1 MFAIDL
7 AGEGDPVEG
16 PLAGRGKFMD
26 LRFAGG
32 LLSAADAG
40 IAATAKAVFEWHR
53 RHGFCSVCGQPS
65 EAAEAG
71 WKRICTAC
79 KSEHFPRTDPVT
91 IMLPTFGDSCL
102 LGRQAVWPKGR
113 FSTLAGFMEPGES
126 IEAACAREVKE
137 EAGLTVVEVRYHSS
151 QPWPFPTNL
160 MIGLIVEVSDQNA
173 APDQTELEEVR
184 WFTREELRRILQA
197 QAQPQGSGGAWGD
210 VEGVGVPPPLRCR
223 APADGKPGPKA
234 AEASPCKSWTQMR
247 SRRHWQVAKA
257 RRPCHRP
264 VAFFLSNP
272 SFDASEGLPSNMSEL
287 GFNKVAG
294 AVLATGLAVLGL
306 QQVAGGLYAPDKAAK
321 AGYAIQVAADT
332 SEGAAE
338 PADVPPDWGTVPAHR
353 QCAGGRGQ
361 SQKCVSCHTFTKGR
375 PPTAP
380 VPTSG
385 T

>member
-1 MFAIDL
+1 MSARAGWTWSGWRREIGFALAPLAERQVFLGLDGEDAVFAIDL

-223 APADGKPGPKA
+223 APADESLDRRRLKPRRANPGRRCGPG
-234 AEASPCKSWTQMR
+234 
-247 SRRHWQVAKA
+247 V
-257 RRPCHRP
+257 
-264 VAFFLSNP
+264 
-272 SFDASEGLPSNMSEL
+272 
-287 GFNKVAG
+287 
-294 AVLATGLAVLGL
+294 TGRLR
-306 QQVAGGLYAPDKAAK
+306 K
-321 AGYAIQVAADT
+321 
-332 SEGAAE
+332 
-338 PADVPPDWGTVPAHR
+338 R
-353 QCAGGRGQ
+353 GGRATDR
-361 SQKCVSCHTFTKGR
+361 SLFFFRIR
-375 PPTAP
+375 PSTLQRACRQ
-380 VPTSG
+380 T
-385 T
+385 